1 MEFLVK
7 ADKWLVNVLEWLLIA
22 LFAIF
27 LSLTCLLVFLR
38 YMFSESI
45 LGADQIVTVAFI
57 FTCAIG
63 GAVGISKREHIAITF
78 FIDLLPRTIKKW
90 VYILGLA
97 LVAVING
104 YMVKLSIDWISQA
117 GHNPWQPFNLPQGFV
132 HAAVPI
138 GCGLAILFCVIK
150 IILTIADRESVD
162 ILWMPED

>member
-63 GAVGISKREHIAITF
+63 GAVGISKREHIAIPSGF
-78 FIDLLPRTIKKW
+78 RS
-90 VYILGLA
+90 V
-97 LVAVING
+97 
-104 YMVKLSIDWISQA
+104 SISQS
-117 GHNPWQPFNLPQGFV
+117 PSSSICF
-132 HAAVPI
+132 HARSRN
-138 GCGLAILFCVIK
+138 GSTFSGS
-150 IILTIADRESVD
+150 RSSR
-162 ILWMPED
+162 